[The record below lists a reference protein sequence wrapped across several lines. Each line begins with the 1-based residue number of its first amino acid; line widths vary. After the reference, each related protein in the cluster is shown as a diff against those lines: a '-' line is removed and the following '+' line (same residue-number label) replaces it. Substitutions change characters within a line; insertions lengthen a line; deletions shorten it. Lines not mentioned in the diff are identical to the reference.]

1 MAVEKTEGIS
11 QEEARK
17 KVFLKDSKGLIVK
30 NRSTGGINH
39 HKEPFAHDHPE
50 MTDLVKIDF
59 VMSKTLIDFVMSKT
73 LIDFEYM
80 YGSDQYNFAT
90 KIISRKLNCLFDD

>member
-50 MTDLVKIDF
+50 MTDLVKINF
-59 VMSKTLIDFVMSKT
+59 FMFKT
-73 LIDFEYM
+73 LIDFENMWFCNKNY
-80 YGSDQYNFAT
+80 FT
-90 KIISRKLNCLFDD
+90 